1 MLVFA
6 GRHECPQAIG
16 APAIAVPWCARGAD
30 VQDRV
35 STSGRVATTSRTQW
49 LAGKKRGVPMVLVS
63 KSEWLAGVVFGAQ
76 RPDSRDPP
84 TSSDLP

>member
-1 MLVFA
+1 MPVLVLV
-6 GRHECPQAIG
+6 GGHECPQAIG
-16 APAIAVPWCARGAD
+16 APVIAGPWCARVAD

-63 KSEWLAGVVFGAQ
+63 KSEWLAA
-76 RPDSRDPP
+76 
-84 TSSDLP
+84 